1 MALIEDEKI
10 GLEYEIINDV
20 ISIRRVY
27 VKDSVKVEDKPF
39 INRFGKYEYVS
50 NYERDSISGV
60 ILEYSDFKKDE
71 FTLKISGADIPN
83 LNIQKLLVW
92 VSDEYVDKVEIL
104 EDNTGLRVYLDDF
117 LEEGET
123 FSLDFFEAFSREI
136 LRTILDVKNDGLVDF
151 CGSMANMFT
160 VESYDRFKQLIT
172 YIDKALI

>member
-27 VKDSVKVEDKPF
+27 VKDNMKVEEVEDKP
-39 INRFGKYEYVS
+39 ITSYEYVS
-50 NYERDSISGV
+50 EVTGETLR
-60 ILEYSDFKKDE
+60 YSDFKNDE
-71 FTLKISGADIPN
+71 FTLKIRGRGAFTF
-83 LNIQKLLVW
+83 LGVQRLAVF
-92 VSDEYVDKVEIL
+92 VSEDFVDKVEIL

-123 FSLDFFEAFSREI
+123 FSEEFFYAFSKEV
-136 LRTILDVKNDGLVDF
+136 LRTLVDIKDVGLVAF
-151 CGSMANMFT
+151 CAEIAYVCKNET
-160 VESYDRFKQLIT
+160 HNKFKQLIT

>member
-27 VKDSVKVEDKPF
+27 VKDAKVKEDKPL
-39 INRFGKYEYVS
+39 IRFGSFEYVS
-50 NYERDSISGV
+50 NYKRDAIQG
-60 ILEYSDFKKDE
+60 ITLKYSDFAKDE
-71 FTLKISGADIPN
+71 FTLKISGSDIPN
-83 LNIQKLLVW
+83 LNIQRLAVW
-92 VSDEYVDKVEIL
+92 LSEDFVSKVEVL

-117 LEEGET
+117 LEEGEGFT
-123 FSLDFFEAFSREI
+123 TEFFEALSVEI
-136 LRTILDVKNDGLVDF
+136 LGTLKDIKEDGLVEF

-160 VESYDRFKQLIT
+160 VENYDNFKQLIT

>member
-27 VKDSVKVEDKPF
+27 VKDNARVEEVEDKPLTS
-39 INRFGKYEYVS
+39 YEYVS
-50 NYERDSISGV
+50 EVTGATLI
-60 ILEYSDFKKDE
+60 YSDFKKDE
-71 FTLKISGADIPN
+71 FTLKIRGKGLFSLGVQRLA
-83 LNIQKLLVW
+83 VF
-92 VSDEYVDKVEIL
+92 VSEDFVDKVEIL

-123 FSLDFFEAFSREI
+123 FSKEFFDAFSKEV
-136 LRTILDVKNDGLVDF
+136 LCTIVDIQDGGLVDF
-151 CGSMANMFT
+151 CADIAYVCKGET
-160 VESYDRFKQLIT
+160 HDKFKQLIT